1 MSGKAGRRRQRRTWY
16 KRRLRLE
23 RVLIGLAAGI
33 AVAGACWQMAALH
46 RSLFLPSMHASQ
58 GLSDSYWARGNV
70 RKNLAFAAARSAKP
84 AKSLAWTPDV
94 YPYSVVPGGMKS
106 PADLRAA
113 AARDAVVRR
122 HYARFDYD
130 RARLVRLAEARE
142 VYISYRIR
150 DTVFWTRRKVRL
162 RLGELLL
169 TDGKITARAGCG
181 NQISD
186 EAKPEVSNEEPEE
199 DVLER
204 PVAALDPPLSPIRPV
219 LAPFSLPSGQALP
232 PPLFGGPFLFPYVPV
247 NIPLPPRV
255 CAAGDI
261 IVDGHCR
268 PKRHRPTTTPEPSTM
283 VLAASGLALIGWRY
297 RRTGRATAK

>member
-1 MSGKAGRRRQRRTWY
+1 
-16 KRRLRLE
+16 
-23 RVLIGLAAGI
+23 
-33 AVAGACWQMAALH
+33 MAALH
-46 RSLFLPSMHASQ
+46 LSFFLPSLRASQ
-58 GLSDSYWARGNV
+58 GLSDSNWARGNV

-84 AKSLAWTPDV
+84 AKSLAWARDV

-106 PADLRAA
+106 PGDLRAA

-150 DTVFWTRRKVRL
+150 NTVFWTHRKVRL
-162 RLGELLL
+162 RAGELLL

-199 DVLER
+199 DVLDR

-219 LAPFSLPSGQALP
+219 LAPFSLPGGQALA

-247 NIPLPPRV
+247 NVPLPSRV
-255 CAAGDI
+255 CAAGDT
-261 IVDGHCR
+261 IVAGRCHHH
-268 PKRHRPTTTPEPSTM
+268 KPTTTPEPSTM
-283 VLAASGLALIGWRY
+283 VLAASGLAFIGWRY
-297 RRTGRATAK
+297 RRTGRSTAK

>member
-1 MSGKAGRRRQRRTWY
+1 MSGKAVRRGQRRTWY

-23 RVLIGLAAGI
+23 RVLVALAVGI
-33 AVAGACWQMAALH
+33 ALAVASWQVAALR
-46 RSLFLPSMHASQ
+46 RSWLLPSMGASQ

-84 AKSLAWTPDV
+84 AKSLAWARDV

-106 PADLRAA
+106 PGDLRAA

-130 RARLVRLAEARE
+130 RARLVRLDEARE

-150 DTVFWTRRKVRL
+150 DTVFWTRKKVRL
-162 RLGELLL
+162 RPGELLL

-186 EAKPEVSNEEPEE
+186 EAKPEVSNEEPEAN
-199 DVLER
+199 VLER

-219 LAPFSLPSGQALP
+219 LSPFSLPSGQALP
-232 PPLFGGPFLFPYVPV
+232 PPLFSGLFLFPYVPV
-247 NIPLPPRV
+247 NVPLPPRV

-261 IVDGHCR
+261 VVDGQCHHH
-268 PKRHRPTTTPEPSTM
+268 KPTTTPEPSTM

-297 RRTGRATAK
+297 RRTGRPTVN